1 MDNVLLYWIIEYVKV
16 FLGYGFI
23 MFIWPLIVFRKFL
36 SGKSV
41 TFKFCFCSTAQIVI
55 INSVVLMLGLVHL
68 LNRWT
73 MCIVFYGV
81 LIWSLREK
89 WALTEERKKKLR
101 YLVTGTMGWKHYF
114 LHCRQ
119 AAFKSIKEVIKS
131 LKKFY
136 KKHAI
141 EYSVL
146 IVVLLY
152 GMLFFSYGA
161 FRDYSYGFGDMYVH
175 HSWVY
180 GLIQGKIFSAGVYPE
195 GMHCVI
201 YSLYAL
207 FGINV
212 YSVNLFLAGIHIIVI
227 LLAAYCL
234 MKEVFCWRF
243 SSLFVLILFLTL
255 DLVCINEVFSMS
267 RLQWTLPQEFAF
279 HTMYIC
285 ALYLVK
291 YLKSFKK
298 CEYRGVELKG
308 CWDENL
314 LVFMTALTASITI
327 HFYATIMAFFFC
339 FSFAIF
345 KLRAI
350 FHKKHFVPLVTAAFL
365 SLLVAFIPM
374 GGALASGIPFQGSI
388 GWALNVINGTND
400 QSGSTQIINKQ
411 NDATSTTVVQNNSST
426 ADSEAGNNND
436 VEKNN
441 NQEIVADENIDVTE
455 PILPKEPLIDKI
467 KNKILNLGKSIISM
481 FKSIYKH
488 GYVTLYKPDRAK
500 WIVGCTFFVLSI
512 YFVYR
517 IISIVFY
524 RFIKRM
530 KQCPNFFDGVLPI
543 VLLSFVFML
552 LYGGHSI
559 GLPALV
565 AGARLCSTGQMAIL
579 MMMVIPIDML
589 FSVFKPYHRDD
600 FLELCSTFVAIVL
613 VIIIYLSGS
622 YHGYLYY
629 ELTRYNAAVMVTNDI
644 MDTLPDNTY
653 TIISTTDEIYQVI
666 QSGRHEEL
674 LTFIQNQNKDY
685 YTIPTEYLF
694 IYIEKKPIK
703 YAHNH
708 FFAGPKW
715 LALERYHEIYKS
727 NYSCCTDVLS
737 AKISEQYADES
748 LMYFNRPSQSYSN
761 LESRTILESK
771 MYRWCQQFSELY
783 PNDLKV
789 YYEDDDF
796 VCYYIQQNPQFSYN
810 LVLK

>member
-1 MDNVLLYWIIEYVKV
+1 MDNVLVYWLTEYIKV
-16 FLGYGFI
+16 FFAYSFVL
-23 MFIWPLIVFRKFL
+23 FIWPLIVFRKYL

-55 INSVVLMLGLVHL
+55 INTMVLMLGLVHL
-68 LNRWT
+68 LNKWT
-73 MCIVFYGV
+73 MCIVFYGI
-81 LIWSLREK
+81 LLWSLRDK
-89 WALTEERKKKLR
+89 LALTEQRVKKIK

-114 LHCRQ
+114 LHCRY
-119 AAFKSIKEVIKS
+119 AISKSVKENIKKF
-131 LKKFY
+131 KKFY
-136 KKHAI
+136 KKHAV
-141 EYSVL
+141 EYTVL
-146 IVVLLY
+146 MVVLLY
-152 GMLFFSYGA
+152 GMIYFSYGA

-201 YSLYAL
+201 YSLHAL
-207 FGINV
+207 LGINV
-212 YSVNLFLAGIHIIVI
+212 YSAMLFMAGIHIVVI

-234 MKEVFCWRF
+234 LKEIFCWRF

-267 RLQWTLPQEFAF
+267 RLQWTLPQEYGF

-285 ALYLVK
+285 LLYLIK
-291 YLKSFKK
+291 YLKSYKT
-298 CEYRGVELKG
+298 CEFRGVELKA

-314 LVFMTALTASITI
+314 LIFMTALAASIII
-327 HFYATIMAFFFC
+327 HFYVTIMAFFFC

-345 KLRAI
+345 KLGAI
-350 FHKKHFVPLVTAAFL
+350 FHKKHIVPLITAAFVA
-365 SLLVAFIPM
+365 LLIAAIPM

-388 GWALNVINGTND
+388 GWALNVMNGTND
-400 QSGSTQIINKQ
+400 QSGSTQIITQQ
-411 NDATSTTVVQNNSST
+411 NNASTNTTVEDNIST
-426 ADSEAGNNND
+426 SDSDGSDNLDAEIADI
-436 VEKNN
+436 
-441 NQEIVADENIDVTE
+441 QELKTDQGINVVE
-455 PILPKEPLIDKI
+455 PITPKESLGNKI
-467 KNKILNLGKSIISM
+467 KNKAKNLGDSIVAI

-488 GYVTLYKPDRAK
+488 GYVTLYKPQRAK
-500 WIVGCTFFVLSI
+500 WIVGVTFFVFGI

-517 IISIVFY
+517 IISIIYY
-524 RFIKRM
+524 RLIKGI
-530 KQCPNFFDGVLPI
+530 KKTPNIFEWTLPI

-600 FLELCSTFVAIVL
+600 FLELCSTFVAIGL
-613 VIIIYLSGS
+613 VVFIYMSGS

-629 ELTRYNAAVMVTNDI
+629 ELTRYNSAVMVTNEI
-644 MDTLPDNTY
+644 MDSLPDNTY

-666 QSGRHEEL
+666 QNGRHEEL
-674 LTFIQNQNKDY
+674 LTFIQNQSKDY

-694 IYIEKKPIK
+694 IYVEKKPIK

-737 AKISEQYADES
+737 AEISEQYADES
-748 LMYFNRPSQSYSN
+748 LMYFNKPSKSYSN

-771 MYRWCQQFSELY
+771 MYRWCQQFNELY
-783 PNDLKV
+783 PNELKV

-796 VCYYIQQNPQFSYN
+796 VCYYIQQNPQFLYN
-810 LVLK
+810 LVLE